1 LTDAHKAELD
11 RVRLSLETNIRE
23 VASELES
30 ANSENVKLKDTAR
43 EEHAAH
49 AKELELAG
57 SRQESEAAALRKQI
71 EEIRTAATQ
80 ARDKS
85 QGKLADLAGRLAA
98 EAKDSK
104 VLREQLQRA
113 EQSHRERVKDMEADM
128 ADMEQRLES
137 AEKAAADAAAS
148 TSARESDLIAQAS
161 TKGEELTNTLHNLSK
176 LREETDAT
184 IGRLSEEISAHERDL
199 AKTIQDH
206 KTQHQQLEDQ
216 HSEDTEHLNAEHS
229 TALAAGQKDMS
240 GLQTAKDAEL
250 AKLQKKLENVTEA
263 VDAAQLRHNE
273 NVNAHASVLQEVH
286 TKHSRELEELQAR
299 HVTEVERRQ
308 ADMRAT
314 VEKAADDQSGVLRE
328 LRKQHE
334 ETSDGVRRDC
344 ESKLEQLKDE
354 HSREIGHLLSQHEE
368 AIKTTGDHHAQAMN
382 ELRAE
387 HGNAI
392 QSAKQENEAH
402 AEQTRDEHAQRTDRL
417 LANHGIAQRD
427 WQEVHEA
434 AMVRLKEQHT
444 ATLDASQREADD
456 HIHRLDKDHARESA
470 GLAVKQQAEAD
481 RRRAED
487 QEHHQRQIERLQTEL
502 QTSSQEHQA
511 AFDTAAS
518 DHAIAVTV
526 LRAAHDQDRTT
537 VTSHAEKTLDEMR
550 SAHGAALEALRRDHV
565 ALLGANLKKH
575 EDETSSL
582 HMNFEIMST
591 QHKDQLSALAKE
603 LTEVRDA
610 ANTAQ
615 SHFGDELARE
625 RSEHATAILN
635 AEAGWS
641 SKADEA
647 ARAHQ
652 ADLQSSVA
660 EASGEAAAKAHE
672 HLEKQLAERDV
683 AAETRLATVRES
695 TAAELADA
703 RQAHAAELET
713 AQQSLKARQA
723 ELRAAQSK
731 HDGELEQM
739 QATMSEQLA
748 QTKIKYNTEC
758 QRLERASLGDR
769 QCMEQAQSDAANE
782 LSAARESHIASAR
795 ALEARLKGAESRFK
809 ADISERDVQLA
820 RIRDDSRAGKEAKLA
835 DLHRSHQSAMD
846 ALRQRLEA
854 QLIATHYAHQ
864 KDLEQLQDS
873 MASHSRSSRDLHEQA
888 LWERDA
894 AWTAKMAAL
903 KEEQAK
909 SFTDILQSSDASTAE
924 KMEELKQQQSE
935 TLKRAVEDA
944 RTEAVQTASHAQD
957 GHQTALDRALSDAG
971 VTSDAAMAILR
982 SGHEEELARV
992 REAGEKENQ
1001 ALISKLESEHQAAL
1015 ATALSN
1021 AALDHESKSKAQVDG
1036 HGMDIERMRGNLTA
1050 ELTVLRSEV
1059 GQAAEVREEETRK
1072 TGEEREQSRA
1082 ELADHLQKAEEKAS
1096 DVLAKQEYMSAEIAG
1111 LQARLDA
1118 ENAGRTQAEQ
1128 SLAETRRLHEDD
1140 STLSAEAGADAQR
1153 QLVVLHGEH
1162 NDLRKEHDQ
1171 AISTLRELQGIS
1183 TKTDSR
1189 EPPPSQLSEEV
1200 IALKQRLSLAEQER
1214 SEAQAFVQQKLD
1226 EKAEL
1231 AEQNESLG
1239 ERTGKTRS
1247 FEDYLQQA
1255 QAELSEL
1262 GSVITANEALFAL
1275 KIQEHVGDLQRAKDD
1290 LAAEYKE
1297 KFDDLLT
1304 DKTMQEKDAMSRGVE
1319 DFTKDRNRL
1328 LADNG
1333 IEDNEPSAQNALLT
1347 SLPLKQAK
1355 ALRTAEERLVSEYN
1369 RRIAKRKS
1377 QIALKHAEDFQSL
1390 TQQYDHHIAELLS
1403 DKEKLEGDLSVEPE
1417 RFEQDL
1423 DEFEVK
1429 SVQLEAEKARS
1440 FQDSPDSRRDV
1451 QDLALSSTIAITI
1464 ASTRA
1469 IILTRA
1475 RTRTC
1480 IPNRESTFS
1489 AAPTSAHKH
1498 APHAVFDTQAAV
1510 LPRQQRQ
1517 LGRDFATARATNNY
1531 D

>member
-1 LTDAHKAELD
+1 
-11 RVRLSLETNIRE
+11 
-23 VASELES
+23 
-30 ANSENVKLKDTAR
+30 
-43 EEHAAH
+43 
-49 AKELELAG
+49 
-57 SRQESEAAALRKQI
+57 
-71 EEIRTAATQ
+71 
-80 ARDKS
+80 
-85 QGKLADLAGRLAA
+85 
-98 EAKDSK
+98 
-104 VLREQLQRA
+104 
-113 EQSHRERVKDMEADM
+113 
-128 ADMEQRLES
+128 
-137 AEKAAADAAAS
+137 
-148 TSARESDLIAQAS
+148 
-161 TKGEELTNTLHNLSK
+161 
-176 LREETDAT
+176 
-184 IGRLSEEISAHERDL
+184 
-199 AKTIQDH
+199 
-206 KTQHQQLEDQ
+206 
-216 HSEDTEHLNAEHS
+216 
-229 TALAAGQKDMS
+229 
-240 GLQTAKDAEL
+240 
-250 AKLQKKLENVTEA
+250 
-263 VDAAQLRHNE
+263 
-273 NVNAHASVLQEVH
+273 
-286 TKHSRELEELQAR
+286 
-299 HVTEVERRQ
+299 
-308 ADMRAT
+308 
-314 VEKAADDQSGVLRE
+314 
-328 LRKQHE
+328 
-334 ETSDGVRRDC
+334 
-344 ESKLEQLKDE
+344 
-354 HSREIGHLLSQHEE
+354 
-368 AIKTTGDHHAQAMN
+368 
-382 ELRAE
+382 
-387 HGNAI
+387 
-392 QSAKQENEAH
+392 SAKQENEAH
-402 AEQTRDEHAQRTDRL
+402 AEQARDEHAQRTDRL
-417 LANHGIAQRD
+417 LTDHGIAQRD
-427 WQEVHEA
+427 WQGVHEA
-434 AMVRLKEQHT
+434 AMVKLKEQHT
-444 ATLDASQREADD
+444 AALDASRREVDEQ
-456 HIHRLDKDHARESA
+456 IHKLGEDHARESA
-470 GLAVKQQAEAD
+470 SLAGKQQAEAN
-481 RRRAED
+481 RQRAED
-487 QEHHQRQIERLQTEL
+487 LEHHQIQVERLQTEL

-526 LRAAHDQDRTT
+526 LQAAHNQDRTT
-537 VTSHAEKTLDEMR
+537 ATSNAEKTLDELR
-550 SAHGAALEALRRDHV
+550 SAHGAALEALRRDHI

-575 EDETSSL
+575 EDETSIL
-582 HMNFEIMST
+582 HKSFEIMST

-615 SHFGDELARE
+615 SYFGDELARE

-660 EASGEAAAKAHE
+660 DASGKTAAKAHE

-695 TAAELADA
+695 TAAELADV

-713 AQQSLKARQA
+713 ARQSVKARQD
-723 ELRAAQSK
+723 ELKVAQLE

-758 QRLERASLGDR
+758 QRLERASLEDR
-769 QCMEQAQSDAANE
+769 ERMEQTRSDAANE
-782 LSAARESHIASAR
+782 LSTAREYHTASAR
-795 ALEARLKGAESRFK
+795 TLKAKLEDAEARFK
-809 ADISERDVQLA
+809 VDISERDAQLA
-820 RIRDDSRAGKEAKLA
+820 RNRDDGKAGEAA
-835 DLHRSHQSAMD
+835 AVASLHRGHQSAMD

-854 QLIATHYAHQ
+854 QLIAAHYAHQ

-873 MASHSRSSRDLHEQA
+873 MASQSRSSRDLHEQA
-888 LWERDA
+888 LGERDA
-894 AWTAKMAAL
+894 AWTSKMAAL

-909 SFTDILQSSDASTAE
+909 SFADILQSSDASTAE
-924 KMEELKQQQSE
+924 KMEELEQQHSE
-935 TLKRAVEDA
+935 TLKRAIEDA

-971 VTSDAAMAILR
+971 VNSDAAMATLR

-1021 AALDHESKSKAQVDG
+1021 AAFDHESKSKAQVDG

-1059 GQAAEVREEETRK
+1059 GQAAELREEETCK

-1140 STLSAEAGADAQR
+1140 STRAAEAGADAQR

-1231 AEQNESLG
+1231 AEQNESLVRQLEMLKSRMSRSEPSSG
-1239 ERTGKTRS
+1239 ERLDSGSQTDTVISVRSHRSSPRGSSVSLPVSLDTKAENRKSAGIPIERDFARPNSQSLHDRARPATPQSTKRQHISSQLATSSRSQKRIADLKGERIGKTRS

-1304 DKTMQEKDAMSRGVE
+1304 DKTMREKDAMSRGVE

-1347 SLPLKQAK
+1347 SLPLNQAK

-1390 TQQYDHHIAELLS
+1390 TQQYDRHIAELLS

-1423 DEFEVK
+1423 DELEVK

-1440 FQDSPDSRRDV
+1440 FQDSPDSRREV
-1451 QDLALSSTIAITI
+1451 QDLASDQSSPEVGRAHAASIRRFPAPSPTPSPAPAASPAPAPVLAPATSIATAPSSPPLPVLTSTPRTPSSIPKRPFYPGSRGSLDATSQPRGPRITTTDSRPKTPISPTQRRASPSERHPPLPQRSLMRVKSPPDGPIQRRVVTTPRTSEKWASPGSAKENAPQDLSLSPEPFEQRPEPNRIGKLSIESP
-1464 ASTRA
+1464 STRTA
-1469 IILTRA
+1469 EPGGGRKLRH
-1475 RTRTC
+1475 
-1480 IPNRESTFS
+1480 SS
-1489 AAPTSAHKH
+1489 GSKYG
-1498 APHAVFDTQAAV
+1498 QAK
-1510 LPRQQRQ
+1510 
-1517 LGRDFATARATNNY
+1517 
-1531 D
+1531 